1 VICSQPPRSFV
12 TGLPSAPS
20 NLTAEVIGRD
30 TVTLKWDKP
39 VNTGGVPLTGYI
51 IEQVDGKSSRWR
63 VSAYTDTRTTWWTI
77 SNLIQG
83 FEYNFRVRAENPDG
97 AGAACVLASPVIPK
111 PTISKCHTLSRESVL
126 YVKAST

>member
-1 VICSQPPRSFV
+1 MF
-12 TGLPSAPS
+12 TAGLPTAPS

-39 VNTGGVPLTGYI
+39 FNTGGVPLSGYV

-63 VSAYTDTRTTWWTI
+63 ISAYTDPRTTWWTI

-97 AGAACVLASPVIPK
+97 AGAACVLSAPVIPK
-111 PTISKCHTLSRESVL
+111 PTISK
-126 YVKAST
+126 